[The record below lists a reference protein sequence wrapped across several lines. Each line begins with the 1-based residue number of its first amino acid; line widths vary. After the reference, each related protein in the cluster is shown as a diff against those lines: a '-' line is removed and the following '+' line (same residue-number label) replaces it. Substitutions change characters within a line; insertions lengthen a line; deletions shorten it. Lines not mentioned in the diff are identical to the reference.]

1 MMSDE
6 YLEARE
12 ISWSNFGKRITF
24 YLPGM
29 FRYDGEWGKYPA
41 ISITGKD
48 CELKCAH
55 CSSKILETML
65 FATSPEE
72 LINKCVKL
80 DEDGNIGCLITGGSL
95 KNGSLPWSNFI
106 PAIKEIKIRTNLL
119 ISIHSGIID
128 METALSLKEAG
139 VDQALIDVIGDD
151 ETLRNVYHVD
161 FGVDRIENS
170 LNALEGAGIPIV
182 PHIVVGIDYGKIK
195 GEYRA
200 IEIIKQYKP
209 QAVVIVVLTPL
220 LDTPM
225 ENIHPPT
232 PEIVAEIIAKTRT
245 ALPNVPLCL
254 GCARKRD
261 NSGTDVLA
269 VDCGVNRIAL
279 ASPQAI
285 KRAEEYGLEI
295 EFQKTCCSIAYLG

>member
-1 MMSDE
+1 MLFRSK
-6 YLEARE
+6 
-12 ISWSNFGKRITF
+12 IIF

-29 FRYDGEWGKYPA
+29 FRYEGEWGKYPA
-41 ISITGKD
+41 ISITGKN

-55 CSSKILETML
+55 CNSKILESML
-65 FATSPEE
+65 FATSPKE
-72 LINKCVKL
+72 LIEKCIEL
-80 DEDGNIGCLITGGSL
+80 DEDDNIGCLITGGSL

-106 PAIKEIKIRTNLL
+106 DAIKEIKARTNLH

-128 METALSLKEAG
+128 IGVALSLKEAG

-161 FGVDRIENS
+161 FGVSKIEDS
-170 LNALEGAGIPIV
+170 LIALEVAGIPIV
-182 PHIVVGIDYGKIK
+182 PHIVVGIDYGKVK

-200 IEIIKQYKP
+200 IEIIKQHNP
-209 QAVVIVVLTPL
+209 QVVVIVALMPL
-220 LDTPM
+220 LGTPM
-225 ENIHPPT
+225 ADILPPAPQT
-232 PEIVAEIIAKTRT
+232 VAEIMAKVRIS
-245 ALPNVPLCL
+245 LPKVPICL

-261 NSGTDVLA
+261 NSGIDVLA

-279 ASPQAI
+279 SSPQAI

-295 EFQKTCCSIAYLG
+295 EFQKTCCSVSYLGGYDDKRKS